1 MRDFELDAL
10 LADLQTTLNGN
21 GTDDV
26 TSSSTHVTSQQN
38 YQYRDDD
45 QSQQVTI
52 HVKVYQ
58 IEKGMCVESGSA
70 TNHCGLP
77 NQVHL
82 VIWCFWCSGVLACFS
97 SRQRTNRRIS
107 YRTEYG
113 HVLGW
118 SREQPGP
125 ASLLPNQP
133 TNEVSPSFKSI
144 QIAWAYSSSPFVTGS
159 NSLWLLRFCWPA
171 ISSQTICFV

>member
-58 IEKGMCVESGSA
+58 IEKGMCVE
-70 TNHCGLP
+70 
-77 NQVHL
+77 
-82 VIWCFWCSGVLACFS
+82 
-97 SRQRTNRRIS
+97 
-107 YRTEYG
+107 
-113 HVLGW
+113 
-118 SREQPGP
+118 
-125 ASLLPNQP
+125 
-133 TNEVSPSFKSI
+133 
-144 QIAWAYSSSPFVTGS
+144 
-159 NSLWLLRFCWPA
+159 
-171 ISSQTICFV
+171 